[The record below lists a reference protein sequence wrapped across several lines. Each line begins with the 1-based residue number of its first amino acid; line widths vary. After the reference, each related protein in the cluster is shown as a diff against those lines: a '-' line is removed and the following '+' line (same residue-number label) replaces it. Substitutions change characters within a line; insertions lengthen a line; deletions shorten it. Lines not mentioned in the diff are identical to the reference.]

1 MMLDTCNEQ
10 FDILYIS
17 IIIVQATV
25 NVDLFY
31 AWSCTCLLIE
41 LALAE
46 RDSKNAGNFF
56 FRRSSPDCRPRV
68 PSGDR
73 GNWG

>member
-25 NVDLFY
+25 NVGLF
-31 AWSCTCLLIE
+31 
-41 LALAE
+41 
-46 RDSKNAGNFF
+46 
-56 FRRSSPDCRPRV
+56 
-68 PSGDR
+68 
-73 GNWG
+73 

>member
-25 NVDLFY
+25 NVGLFY
-31 AWSCTCLLIE
+31 AWSCTRLLVE

-46 RDSKNAGNFF
+46 RDSIFF
-56 FRRSSPDCRPRV
+56 SVGLP
-68 PSGDR
+68 
-73 GNWG
+73 

>member
-25 NVDLFY
+25 NVGLFY
-31 AWSCTCLLIE
+31 AWSCTRLLVE

-46 RDSKNAGNFF
+46 RDSFF
-56 FRRSSPDCRPRV
+56 FPSVFPRL
-68 PSGDR
+68 
-73 GNWG
+73 

>member
-25 NVDLFY
+25 NVGLFY
-31 AWSCTCLLIE
+31 AWSCTRLLVE

-46 RDSKNAGNFF
+46 RDSIFF
-56 FRRSSPDCRPRV
+56 FPSVFPRL
-68 PSGDR
+68 
-73 GNWG
+73 

>member
-1 MMLDTCNEQ
+1 MLDTCNEQ

-25 NVDLFY
+25 NVGLFY
-31 AWSCTCLLIE
+31 AWTCTRFLVE

-46 RDSKNAGNFF
+46 RDSKNAGNFS
-56 FRRSSPDCRPRV
+56 FRRSSLDYRPRV
-68 PSGDR
+68 PNGDR

>member
-25 NVDLFY
+25 NVGLFY
-31 AWSCTCLLIE
+31 AWSCTRLLVE

-46 RDSKNAGNFF
+46 RDSFFF
-56 FRRSSPDCRPRV
+56 FRRSSLDCRPRV
-68 PSGDR
+68 SSGDR
-73 GNWG
+73 GN